1 MIHLLVTRTD
11 KVRALREAFFRSN
24 LPNISNLL
32 ATFVV
37 FLVVIY
43 LQGFRVELPLQSN
56 RVRGQQGTY
65 PIKLFYTSNTPVMIH
80 SAVLTNYTLLSQ
92 ILFNKFPKNLIV
104 RLIGTWAVP

>member
-1 MIHLLVTRTD
+1 LFTRTD
-11 KVRALREAFFRSN
+11 KIRALREAFFRSN
-24 LPNISNLL
+24 LPNLSNLI

-80 SAVLTNYTLLSQ
+80 SAIMNNYTLISQ
-92 ILFNKFPKNLIV
+92 ILFNKFPNNLFV
-104 RLIGTWAVP
+104 KLIGTWAVL